1 LLGELREQLGLTMV
15 FITHNLAL
23 VRSVADSV
31 VVMTQGR
38 IVERGEV
45 EHVFTS
51 PASAYTRELLASTSS
66 VA

>member
-1 LLGELREQLGLTMV
+1 MV

-23 VRSVADSV
+23 IRSVADSV

-45 EHVFTS
+45 EHVFS
-51 PASAYTRELLASTSS
+51 GPASPYTRQLLASTPS